1 MIPGNAK
8 IMRIVED
15 GDLRLRFAVPP
26 KQARAFTPGVKVTA
40 EIDSIEP
47 PVGATV
53 RRVAPT
59 IDAASGMIIIDADL
73 VVGPAIVHD
82 LRPGLAAWVTP

>member
-26 KQARAFTPGVKVTA
+26 KQARGFAPGVKVTA
-40 EIDSIEP
+40 EIDSIET
-47 PVGATV
+47 PVSATI
-53 RRVAPT
+53 RRVAGT

-73 VVGPAIVHD
+73 VIDPAIVHD
-82 LRPGLAAWVTP
+82 LRPGLAAWVTL